1 MDEER
6 QRLVE
11 QLAEAQQKLEEKERG
26 EGEDQR
32 KLQALV
38 DESERTIRRQRET
51 IEEVRDTPRATSYY
65 VTHGDSLCTYLV
77 SVNHSQVCVWSTWC
91 LSTQFSPQLFVF
103 PFSLSQ

>member
-11 QLAEAQQKLEEKERG
+11 QLAEAQWKLEEKERG

-38 DESERTIRRQRET
+38 DENERTIRKQRET
-51 IEEVRDTPRATSYY
+51 IEEVRDNPRGIHYY
-65 VTHGDSLCTYLV
+65 VIS
-77 SVNHSQVCVWSTWC
+77 
-91 LSTQFSPQLFVF
+91 
-103 PFSLSQ
+103 